1 MENIMNLD
9 MKMEVEKT
17 GVRFNFQGGLAEDIA
32 KKLSDEKLEKIK
44 ELVDKLTQEIAE
56 GLTDYEKSK
65 QVDNKIEDLRN
76 MLYGMLSEDEK
87 KEVNEFH
94 SIMEKLETKEERLAY
109 AFQKLAKTID
119 KK

>member
-17 GVRFNFQGGLAEDIA
+17 GVNFDFKGGLANDIA
-32 KKLSDEKLEKIK
+32 EKLSDERIEKIK
-44 ELVDKLTQEIAE
+44 ELLNAITHEIAE

-65 QVDNKIEDLRN
+65 QVDNKIEDLRS

-87 KEVNEFH
+87 KEIDEFH